1 MNVKAQYDADYSGF
15 AVLTYDACFGG
26 KNNLQMQRAHGG
38 APAEEQLMWRETIE
52 TSTFARCHF
61 CSEIIVAE
69 PTPAIAQ
76 QCDGCGD
83 GGAHAQPMNDN
94 YFDVVMRVRRPARPR
109 PAA

>member
-1 MNVKAQYDADYSGF
+1 
-15 AVLTYDACFGG
+15 
-26 KNNLQMQRAHGG
+26 
-38 APAEEQLMWRETIE
+38 MWRETIE

-94 YFDVVMRVRRPARPR
+94 YFDVVMRVRRAVRPR